1 MYWFIIDIVIVMVII
16 ITSII
21 SLKRGFISSVIRLLG
36 VLISIVAAVVASRLL
51 AGPLF
56 DVFFRENLIESVSER
71 IGGASGP
78 DELAA
83 ALKSGL
89 IGILLGI
96 FSDMETLER
105 FFANFNLID
114 EKRIA
119 VLVVDEVVRPPMESL
134 IGMVVFVLFFFL
146 FYSIILLL
154 VRLTGAVNAL
164 PAVGLVNRL
173 LGMLFGAAYGL
184 GICYVLVALSA
195 FFFAVTGNS
204 VKYEEMIG
212 ENTILFAM
220 LYRFNPVLR

>member
-16 ITSII
+16 ITSLI

-146 FYSIILLL
+146 VYSIILLL
-154 VRLTGAVNAL
+154 VRLTGAVNSL
-164 PAVGLVNRL
+164 PAVGMVNRL

>member
-146 FYSIILLL
+146 VYSIILLL